1 MNDRRQPPD
10 MPTNDQRV
18 WGREDTGPR
27 YVQGDRQDRPDRRDR
42 QPGGPR
48 GRDGRPSRQEGY
60 QDSPRDAYDQD
71 AHDAQRGRRRGGGR
85 TAERPVPQDHGYHD
99 QGYGDPGQRDQRYQE
114 PGHQGQAYQDP
125 GYQDPAHQG
134 QAYQDQGYRDPAGQD
149 RGYQDQAFRQDEYDE
164 PERGPWGEREP
175 DDDYLDDP
183 PKRRWG
189 RRSNVDPWDEP
200 DDEPR
205 RKLWGRRKS
214 DDEDVT
220 TDEGDDGEPDGGR
233 GRAKRGK
240 RGETHEM
247 GADDDAPRRGSRRG
261 GGGDGRPGGP
271 SGGGPGGPSGP
282 GSRRRDSGGAKRG
295 LGVLGWTSIAMT
307 TVLVAGTLTAY
318 KVYRD
323 TFGMIHVGDSTDDL
337 DKTRPV
343 NATGAINVLLV
354 GSDTRSG
361 DNKKYGQHMQND
373 GERTDTIMLLH
384 IAPNRD
390 GATLVSFPRDSMV
403 LIPECRDVRTKAV
416 VGQHLGMINSAFSS
430 GGMICTRRTIETL
443 TKIPIDH
450 WVKVD
455 FTGFKNIVNALGGIE
470 ICLPK
475 DVNDKKAK
483 LVLSKGKHIVKG
495 ETALAYV
502 RARYALGDGGDISR
516 IERQQVFISQVV
528 KKATSSGM
536 LTDLRKLQKFIAAT
550 ADSVTMDDKL
560 NGDALIQIAM
570 SASKLSA
577 KGFKGTKVPW
587 EPYVAD
593 KNRVQWKQ
601 PAAENLFAGIRGDVE
616 VTASPS
622 PAATASGGATPAAP
636 TVTKPEQVK
645 VQVFNGTNMDG
656 KAKEVAEAL
665 AAEGFRVVG
674 VGDARKADGTDQP
687 TTMIRY
693 TGQGW
698 DQAKILSGKLQGEVK
713 PETGKLATG
722 PASPFTPEKTPPKPG
737 RIAGPIIQLVVGAD
751 WKGVKIPLQVG
762 DDAVTSETDICKG

>member
-1 MNDRRQPPD
+1 MSDRRHQPQGIPG
-10 MPTNDQRV
+10 NDQRV
-18 WGREDTGPR
+18 WGREEPGPGYGQADPR
-27 YVQGDRQDRPDRRDR
+27 DRRPLDA
-42 QPGGPR
+42 R
-48 GRDGRPSRQEGY
+48 GRDGYPSRQEGY
-60 QDSPRDAYDQD
+60 QADAYQD
-71 AHDAQRGRRRGGGR
+71 AHDAPRSRRRSGGR
-85 TAERPVPQDHGYHD
+85 AAERPAPPPQDRGYRDQSHHD
-99 QGYGDPGQRDQRYQE
+99 QGYADAGYRDQ
-114 PGHQGQAYQDP
+114 GYQDP
-125 GYQDPAHQG
+125 GYQDPA
-134 QAYQDQGYRDPAGQD
+134 YQE
-149 RGYQDQAFRQDEYDE
+149 RGYQGQGYRQDEYDE

-200 DDEPR
+200 DDEEPR

-214 DDEDVT
+214 ADEDVVE
-220 TDEGDDGEPDGGR
+220 DVAAAEGYDDEPDGGKGRARR
-233 GRAKRGK
+233 GRRGG
-240 RGETHEM
+240 RGDDHYEM
-247 GADDDAPRRGSRRG
+247 GTDDTSGDDGAGRRGARRAG
-261 GGGDGRPGGP
+261 GGGDRPGGP
-271 SGGGPGGPSGP
+271 NGGGPGGP
-282 GSRRRDSGGAKRG
+282 GSRRPGSGGVKRG
-295 LGVLGWTSIAMT
+295 LGVLGWTSIALT
-307 TVLVAGTLTAY
+307 TVMVAGTLTAY

-323 TFGMIHVGDSTDDL
+323 TFGMIHVGKSTDDL
-337 DKTRPV
+337 DKNRPE

-354 GSDTRSG
+354 GSDTRTG
-361 DNKKYGQHMQND
+361 DNKKYGQHMEND

-390 GATLVSFPRDSMV
+390 GATLISFPRDSMV
-403 LIPECRDVRTKAV
+403 LIPECRDVKTKAV
-416 VGQHLGMINSAFSS
+416 IGQHLGMINSAFSS

-470 ICLPK
+470 ICLPR

-502 RARYALGDGGDISR
+502 RARYGLGDGGDISR
-516 IERQQVFISQVV
+516 IERQQLFISQVV
-528 KKATSSGM
+528 KKATSSGL
-536 LTDLRKLQKFIAAT
+536 LTDLGKLQKFVAAT

-601 PAAENLFAGIRGDVE
+601 PAAEKLFAGIRGDVE
-616 VTASPS
+616 VTATPS
-622 PAATASGGATPAAP
+622 PAASASGGTTKPATP

-645 VQVFNGTNMDG
+645 IQVFNGTNTSG
-656 KAKEVAEAL
+656 KAKEVAEEL

-674 VGDARKADGTDQP
+674 VGDARKADGSDQP
-687 TTMIRY
+687 ATMIRY

-698 DQAKILSGKLQGEVK
+698 DQAKILSGKLQTEVK

-722 PASPFTPEKTPPKPG
+722 PVTPFVSTTTPAKPG
-737 RIAGPIIQLVVGAD
+737 RVAGPIIQLVVGAD
-751 WKGVKIPLQVG
+751 WKGVKVALDVG

>member
-1 MNDRRQPPD
+1 MSDRRQPPGT
-10 MPTNDQRV
+10 PGNDQRV
-18 WGREDTGPR
+18 WAREDTGPH
-27 YVQGDRQDRPDRRDR
+27 YGQGDRQGRPDRRDQ
-42 QPGGPR
+42 QPSGPR
-48 GRDGRPSRQEGY
+48 GRDGR
-60 QDSPRDAYDQD
+60 
-71 AHDAQRGRRRGGGR
+71 RGGGGR
-85 TAERPVPQDHGYHD
+85 TDEHQD
-99 QGYGDPGQRDQRYQE
+99 QGYGAPRYRDQGYQE
-114 PGHQGQAYQDP
+114 PGYQDR
-125 GYQDPAHQG
+125 AHQG
-134 QAYQDQGYRDPAGQD
+134 QGYQDQG
-149 RGYQDQAFRQDEYDE
+149 FRQDEYDE

-214 DDEDVT
+214 GDDDDAADA
-220 TDEGDDGEPDGGR
+220 TDEGAGGEPDGGR
-233 GRAKRGK
+233 GRAKRGG
-240 RGETHEM
+240 RRDEHHEM
-247 GADDDAPRRGSRRG
+247 GGDDPHDDDARRGSRRG
-261 GGGDGRPGGP
+261 RGDGGRPGGP
-271 SGGGPGGPSGP
+271 PGGGPGGP
-282 GSRRRDSGGAKRG
+282 GSRRRDSGDAKRG

-307 TVLVAGTLTAY
+307 TVLVAGTLTGY
-318 KVYRD
+318 KLYRD
-323 TFGMIHVGDSTDDL
+323 TFGMIHVGQSDDDL
-337 DKTRPV
+337 DKNRPK
-343 NATGAINVLLV
+343 NETGAINVLLV
-354 GSDTRSG
+354 GSDSRAG
-361 DNKKYGQHMQND
+361 DNKKYGQHMQGD

-430 GGMICTRRTIETL
+430 GGMICTRRTIESL
-443 TKIPIDH
+443 TQIPIDH
-450 WVKVD
+450 YVKVD

-475 DVNDKKAK
+475 DVNDKQAK
-483 LVLSKGKHIVKG
+483 LVLSKGRHTVKG

-502 RARYALGDGGDISR
+502 RTRHGLGNGGDIDR
-516 IERQQVFISQVV
+516 IDRQQVFISQVV
-528 KKATSSGM
+528 KKATGSGM
-536 LTDLRKLQKFIAAT
+536 LTDLPKLQKFIAAT
-550 ADSVTMDDKL
+550 ADSVTMDNKL

-587 EPYVAD
+587 EPYTLD

-601 PAAENLFAGIRGDVE
+601 PDANNLFAGIRGDVE

-622 PAATASGGATPAAP
+622 PAATSSGGTAPAAP
-636 TVTKPEQVK
+636 KVTKPEQVK
-645 VQVFNGTNMDG
+645 VQVFNGTNTYG

-693 TGQGW
+693 AGQGW
-698 DQAKILSGKLQGEVK
+698 DQSKILSSKLEGEVK

-722 PASPFTPEKTPPKPG
+722 PVNPFTPEKTPAKPG

>member
-1 MNDRRQPPD
+1 MSDRRQPPGT
-10 MPTNDQRV
+10 PENDQRV
-18 WGREDTGPR
+18 WGHEGTGPH
-27 YVQGDRQDRPDRRDR
+27 YSQGDRQGRPDRRD

-60 QDSPRDAYDQD
+60 QDPARDAYAQD
-71 AHDAQRGRRRGGGR
+71 AHNASRGRRRGGGR
-85 TAERPVPQDHGYHD
+85 ADDYQD
-99 QGYGDPGQRDQRYQE
+99 QGYGD
-114 PGHQGQAYQDP
+114 QG
-125 GYQDPAHQG
+125 
-134 QAYQDQGYRDPAGQD
+134 YQDQGYRDPAHQD
-149 RGYQDQAFRQDEYDE
+149 RGYQDQGFRQDEYDE

-214 DDEDVT
+214 GDEDDA

-233 GRAKRGK
+233 GRAKRGG
-240 RGETHEM
+240 RRDEHHEM
-247 GADDDAPRRGSRRG
+247 GADDAHDDAPRRGSRRAR
-261 GGGDGRPGGP
+261 GDGGRPGGP
-271 SGGGPGGPSGP
+271 SGGGPGGPGGP

-323 TFGMIHVGDSTDDL
+323 TFDMIHVGESTDDL
-337 DKTRPV
+337 DKNRPK
-343 NATGAINVLLV
+343 NETGAINVLLV
-354 GSDTRSG
+354 GSDTRAG
-361 DNKKYGQHMQND
+361 DNKKYGQHMQD
-373 GERTDTIMLLH
+373 GGERTDTIMLLH

-390 GATLVSFPRDSMV
+390 AATLVSFPRDSMV
-403 LIPECRDVRTKAV
+403 LIPECRDIKTKAV
-416 VGQHLGMINSAFSS
+416 IAPHLAMINSAFST
-430 GGMICTRRTIETL
+430 GGMICTRRTIESL
-443 TKIPIDH
+443 TQIPIDH
-450 WVKVD
+450 YVKVD

-483 LVLSKGKHIVKG
+483 LVLSKGKHVVRG

-528 KKATSSGM
+528 KKATSSGL
-536 LTDLRKLQKFIAAT
+536 LTDLPKLQKFIAAT
-550 ADSVTMDDKL
+550 ADSVTMDNKL

-587 EPYVAD
+587 EPYVPD

-601 PAAENLFAGIRGDVE
+601 PDAENLFAGIRGDVE

-622 PAATASGGATPAAP
+622 PTATASGGTTPTAP
-636 TVTKPEQVK
+636 KVTKPEQVK
-645 VQVFNGTNMDG
+645 VQVFNGTNTGG

-693 TGQGW
+693 AGQGW
-698 DQAKILSGKLQGEVK
+698 DQAKILSGKLQGDVK

-722 PASPFTPEKTPPKPG
+722 PVTPFTSEKTPAKPG